1 MYTALARAKRADQ
14 IFVIVG
20 KEEHQAK
27 TARIY
32 IIESPNLLLDFKNFK
47 YTELAPQNHVKMD
60 GTELDLKTRYAEPCA
75 ELSISIGCEVDR
87 NSSEEC
93 APAVRADA
101 GLASGRDVTLV
112 TRRVVRSAR
121 AMPSPAAG
129 ASGTHVRSV
138 SLAKFESVNAKTRL
152 GVERGAPNGHDKI
165 LELRAERHRDA
176 AASDP
181 NDHDALY
188 GWALVLQEQAER
200 AEAAGVD
207 VSRRLAYLA
216 DACDKYARAR
226 AARPRF
232 HAALYNHGI
241 ALGDRAR
248 ATADP
253 AAARALWLEACEKYR
268 AAVECDASRAGAV
281 QALNNWGL
289 ASRQIAALSPT
300 AEEKNARLL
309 ASVGLFRE
317 ALRRDP
323 TFHRAAYNLGTIFY
337 ALSERAQRRARAVD
351 DASTVEDAAAANAAV
366 AVSAE
371 ELQTAAA
378 MYICCARAAAP
389 EPVYAS
395 SLRLVRHTLP
405 LPALA
410 AGSLLASPPRLAVAT
425 RGCWTRRWFV
435 LDHEA
440 FWTGE
445 AWPEGGGPVDGGA
458 MGAMGTWAEVPRPRA
473 TRTQLDAPE
482 TRGGDVGEG
491 VERESTPVA
500 RANAAEG
507 GAPWGVHVRVDQIVS
522 VQPCA
527 DVSLPR
533 GFGLHVGL
541 DSGRGV
547 FLVAD
552 SEAARETWV
561 DALWLARTLAA
572 GRRAEALRAELAS
585 DVSVA
590 PQLKNNARGYARR

>member
-1 MYTALARAKRADQ
+1 M
-14 IFVIVG
+14 
-20 KEEHQAK
+20 
-27 TARIY
+27 
-32 IIESPNLLLDFKNFK
+32 S
-47 YTELAPQNHVKMD
+47 
-60 GTELDLKTRYAEPCA
+60 
-75 ELSISIGCEVDR
+75 
-87 NSSEEC
+87 
-93 APAVRADA
+93 
-101 GLASGRDVTLV
+101 
-112 TRRVVRSAR
+112 
-121 AMPSPAAG
+121 SPAAG

-181 NDHDALY
+181 NDYDALY

-226 AARPRF
+226 AARPRS

-253 AAARALWLEACEKYR
+253 AAARALWLEACGKYR

-289 ASRQIAALSPT
+289 ASRQIAALSPS
-300 AEEKNARLL
+300 AEEKTARLL

-337 ALSERAQRRARAVD
+337 ALSELAQRRARAVD
-351 DASTVEDAAAANAAV
+351 DAPTVEDAAAADAAAV
-366 AVSAE
+366 AAASGWGPRAAPASAE

-425 RGCWTRRWFV
+425 SGCWTRRWFV

-458 MGAMGTWAEVPRPRA
+458 MGAMGTWADVPRPRA

-482 TRGGDVGEG
+482 ERRGGEGGGGGGGVVDRGEDRG
-491 VERESTPVA
+491 RHPRAS
-500 RANAAEG
+500 ANAAEG
-507 GAPWGVHVRVDQIVS
+507 GAPWGVHARVDQIVS

-533 GFGLHVGL
+533 GFGFHVGL

-572 GRRAEALRAELAS
+572 GGRAEALRAELAS

-590 PQLKNNARGYARR
+590 PQLKNNARGYAQ

>member
-1 MYTALARAKRADQ
+1 M
-14 IFVIVG
+14 
-20 KEEHQAK
+20 
-27 TARIY
+27 
-32 IIESPNLLLDFKNFK
+32 
-47 YTELAPQNHVKMD
+47 
-60 GTELDLKTRYAEPCA
+60 
-75 ELSISIGCEVDR
+75 
-87 NSSEEC
+87 
-93 APAVRADA
+93 RADA

-248 ATADP
+248 HRGP
-253 AAARALWLEACEKYR
+253 RRRARAVARGVRKVPRRRRVRRL
-268 AAVECDASRAGAV
+268 RAGAV

-323 TFHRAAYNLGTIFY
+323 TFHRAAYNLGTVFY
-337 ALSERAQRRARAVD
+337 ALSELAQRARAVD
-351 DASTVEDAAAANAAV
+351 DASTVEDAAAANAAVAASSGRGPRAV

-458 MGAMGTWAEVPRPRA
+458 MGAMGTWAEVRA
-473 TRTQLDAPE
+473 RARRGRSSTRRRRGAE
-482 TRGGDVGEG
+482 TS
-491 VERESTPVA
+491 ERESRGSRLPSLARTPPRAA
-500 RANAAEG
+500 RRG
-507 GAPWGVHVRVDQIVS
+507 GCTFAWIRS
-522 VQPCA
+522 SACSRA
-527 DVSLPR
+527 RDVSLPR

>member
-1 MYTALARAKRADQ
+1 M
-14 IFVIVG
+14 
-20 KEEHQAK
+20 
-27 TARIY
+27 
-32 IIESPNLLLDFKNFK
+32 
-47 YTELAPQNHVKMD
+47 
-60 GTELDLKTRYAEPCA
+60 
-75 ELSISIGCEVDR
+75 
-87 NSSEEC
+87 
-93 APAVRADA
+93 RADA

-323 TFHRAAYNLGTIFY
+323 TFHRAAYNLGTVFY
-337 ALSERAQRRARAVD
+337 ALSELAQRRARAVD
-351 DASTVEDAAAANAAV
+351 DASTVEDAAAANAAVAAASGRGPRAV

-482 TRGGDVGEG
+482 TRGGAETS
-491 VERESTPVA
+491 ERES
-500 RANAAEG
+500 RG
-507 GAPWGVHVRVDQIVS
+507 SR
-522 VQPCA
+522 
-527 DVSLPR
+527 LP
-533 GFGLHVGL
+533 
-541 DSGRGV
+541 S
-547 FLVAD
+547 
-552 SEAARETWV
+552 
-561 DALWLARTLAA
+561 LARTPPRAA
-572 GRRAEALRAELAS
+572 RRGGCTFAWIRSSACSRARTCRCRAGSGFTWDWTRGAACFWWLTRRRRGRRGWTRCGSRGRSRRGGGRRRFERSWHRTSPSRRNSRTTRAGTRDDSVRGEQKAS
-585 DVSVA
+585 ERDTGVVRT
-590 PQLKNNARGYARR
+590 LKVPNFVLSEWGRL